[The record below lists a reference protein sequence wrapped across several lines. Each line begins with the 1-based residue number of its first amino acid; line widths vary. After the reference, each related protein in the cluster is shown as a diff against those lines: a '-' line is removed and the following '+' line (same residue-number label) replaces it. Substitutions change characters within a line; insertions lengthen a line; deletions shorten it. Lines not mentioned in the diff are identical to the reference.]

1 MSKRDKILELLEK
14 KNPTAKDKQ
23 EIEELIG
30 NDDELKEFAASY
42 YDLSV
47 IVSHS
52 SHLSEEEIA
61 EYILHQNGM
70 NPDNTSITGKIPFI
84 ETHLRKCSV
93 CSEIYK
99 ELNLEYSD
107 ADSFISETIQQN
119 SKPISGTKNIKPEN
133 SYSRYRTSRY
143 AFASVLVIGLVYLVL
158 YIFSSLS
165 TPAYLEAAGLNNVTE
180 FSINR
185 GRATENFQNSLKAL
199 EKDNYNEAID
209 YLQKDI
215 KQNPDDETIFYSYYM
230 LGLSY
235 LETAGHSFAGLFPGY
250 DQDRALTGANYL
262 KESVRKN
269 NSGKFTNIKLNAYFY
284 LAKASLMVNDKKSA
298 KEYLSMVINEKGS
311 KMEEAKKLL
320 GELE

>member
-1 MSKRDKILELLEK
+1 MSTKDKILEILEK

-23 EIEELIG
+23 ELEALIK
-30 NDDELKEFAASY
+30 NDDELREFVASY
-42 YDLSV
+42 YDLSL
-47 IVSHS
+47 IVTHS
-52 SHLSEEEIA
+52 SHLSEDEIA

-70 NPDNTSITGKIPFI
+70 NPDNTSVTGRVPFI
-84 ETHLRKCSV
+84 ETHLRKCSI
-93 CSEIYK
+93 CAELYK
-99 ELNLEYSD
+99 ELNFEYSD
-107 ADSFISETIQQN
+107 ADSYISEIIQHD
-119 SKPISGTKNIKPEN
+119 SKSLSNPEN
-133 SYSRYRTSRY
+133 VKPKTSYSRYRTSRY
-143 AFASVLVIGLVYLVL
+143 AFASVLAIGLVYLIL
-158 YIFSSLS
+158 FIFSSLS
-165 TPAYLEAAGLNNVTE
+165 TSAYLKAAGLNNVTE
-180 FSINR
+180 FSVNR

-199 EKDNYNEAID
+199 EKENYNQAID

-250 DQDRALTGANYL
+250 DQDRAIAGANYL

-284 LAKASLMVNDKKSA
+284 LAKASLMVNDIKSA

-320 GELE
+320 GEVE